1 MSRSFFRLHL
11 VGPCKG
17 KGGFQPVILT
27 EHAEALAV
35 GEALGVALSLV
46 ESTFEQR
53 FTSRS
58 SAAGERRQPPL
69 DDGGQVAF
77 EQLVLSADEGLRA
90 AGVALASGPSDQLA
104 VRALVRVRY
113 NGSGPESP
121 PRNDEDFLL

>member
-1 MSRSFFRLHL
+1 MSRSFSRLHL

-27 EHAEALAV
+27 EHA
-35 GEALGVALSLV
+35 EALGVALSLV